1 MCDNWLAWPD
11 RAGFPG
17 VVTEGD
23 DEIELC
29 VFELF
34 PRLAVGVRCVNFEIL
49 AENFQRERMRCRFWT
64 RSGAVGFKPNRC
76 DLFE

>member
-11 RAGFPG
+11 RAGFPS
-17 VVTEGD
+17 VIAEGD

-34 PRLAVGVRCVNFEIL
+34 PRLAVASDASIL
-49 AENFQRERMRCRFWT
+49 KSSRRTFSAKGC
-64 RSGAVGFKPNRC
+64 GAGFGLAPA
-76 DLFE
+76 L